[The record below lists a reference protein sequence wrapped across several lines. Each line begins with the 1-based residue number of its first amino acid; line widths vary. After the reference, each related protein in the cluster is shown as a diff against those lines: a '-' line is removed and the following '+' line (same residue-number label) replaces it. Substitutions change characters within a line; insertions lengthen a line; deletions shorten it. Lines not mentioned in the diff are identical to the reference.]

1 MFSYRLTA
9 GIGVRRGPGLGQ
21 GSLEGSLAWVC
32 PVILAKR
39 VQSASLVMSR
49 EIEGVPLAL
58 GVYRS
63 TWVR

>member
-32 PVILAKR
+32 PVILTKR
-39 VQSASLVMSR
+39 VRSASLVMSR
-49 EIEGVPLAL
+49 EIGVPLAF